1 MKANISFLK
10 DRFKEFNRTMFGNT
24 LPVPEFRI
32 SSAGSFVGQ
41 FKVKRDYRRFRIVE
55 TLHLTLSDRY
65 DIPESELEDIVI
77 HEMIHFHIHHSGL
90 RDTSSHGPVF
100 RRLMKDINARHGR
113 HITISH
119 RCSKEEYES
128 DTSKSHSIICLC
140 TMTDGRK
147 LICKASQSRI
157 FELHKAFSE
166 WDKVEKEEWF
176 WVYGSYFNRFR
187 RVLTPRLFEVD
198 KEGLEIIES
207 STRLEFAV
215 ESDGRTVLRRAAPTR
230 R

>member
-1 MKANISFLK
+1 MKANLTFLT
-10 DRFKEFNRTMFGNT
+10 DRFNRFNRDIFGGT
-24 LPVPEFRI
+24 LPTPLFHI
-32 SSAGSFVGQ
+32 SRAGSFMGQ
-41 FKVKRDYRRFRIVE
+41 FKVERHFLPIPWK

-65 DIPESELEDIVI
+65 DLPEDQLEDIVI
-77 HEMIHFHIHHSGL
+77 HEMIHFHIHHAGL
-90 RDTSSHGPVF
+90 RDTSSHGRIF
-100 RRLMKDINARHGR
+100 RTLMNSINARHGR

-147 LICKASQSRI
+147 LICKASQSKI
-157 FELHKAFSE
+157 FELHRAFQQ
-166 WDKVEKEEWF
+166 WDKVEKEEWY